1 MAKTM
6 MEKVE
11 AHFSKEFYEGSWR
24 FRGTQFLRMT
34 SYGTRDLFVLVHFS
48 CGYGWVKAKV
58 FADDYG
64 IPESVRMFA
73 GDTAAEDCIR
83 WAASKAVEVFET
95 VSARTE
101 PYKDGMMK
109 YKMALQGGSV

>member
-48 CGYGWVKAKV
+48 CGFG
-58 FADDYG
+58 
-64 IPESVRMFA
+64 
-73 GDTAAEDCIR
+73 
-83 WAASKAVEVFET
+83 
-95 VSARTE
+95 
-101 PYKDGMMK
+101 
-109 YKMALQGGSV
+109 

>member
-11 AHFSKEFYEGSWR
+11 AHFSKEFYEGSWKS
-24 FRGTQFLRMT
+24 RGTQFLRMT
-34 SYGTRDLFVLVHFS
+34 SYGTRDLFVIVHFS

-58 FADDYG
+58 LSEAYG

-73 GDTAAEDCIR
+73 GDTAAEDCIKWTAFKSR
-83 WAASKAVEVFET
+83 EVIEEAAKRVQPYENGYRQYLKALRGE
-95 VSARTE
+95 
-101 PYKDGMMK
+101 
-109 YKMALQGGSV
+109 

>member
-1 MAKTM
+1 M

-73 GDTAAEDCIR
+73 GDTAAEDGIR
-83 WAASKAVEVFET
+83 WAASKAVEVFDT
-95 VSARTE
+95 VTARTA

-109 YKMALQGGSV
+109 YKMALQGGNV